1 MIYATITLGGWN
13 VRLTKRKHLIYLVDV
28 QPDQPVEKNLSEAF
42 RAHAC
47 LSWIFKQMTV
57 EGYLPEDHEITLESS
72 EKLKPFLSGQKI
84 PKSPSGAE
92 HVSKSRMILNRF
104 KKQSLI

>member
-1 MIYATITLGGWN
+1 
-13 VRLTKRKHLIYLVDV
+13 
-28 QPDQPVEKNLSEAF
+28 
-42 RAHAC
+42 
-47 LSWIFKQMTV
+47 MTV

-92 HVSKSRMILNRF
+92 YVSKSRMILNRF